1 MSTTPGSATANNSNH
16 VSVQRRMLYMAIGTI
31 CKDTG
36 FQGASKVCLET
47 LTEIVQAYINELT
60 RSCRKFCEH
69 GHRTT
74 PDLTDVKMALAEVG
88 LSAHGLN
95 LYKQRV
101 KSQVQRAPN
110 LSKPPVEHKTLK
122 SGLPNVDQPS
132 YIPNYMPGYPDM
144 QSFVRTPTLR
154 EPIQKYDVVRERI
167 ATQRKATEN
176 SLVKFL
182 SKTNPADVFIFEDID
197 ADKFPCASIIT
208 EPTSY
213 LKALNYKVDV
223 ASSVD
228 DSLDEKS
235 DDEGHSTENDAF
247 SSSPSKMTED
257 EIDIKPP
264 PPPSTTPAVNTHT
277 INNPYSK
284 PAKRIRYKK

>member
-1 MSTTPGSATANNSNH
+1 
-16 VSVQRRMLYMAIGTI
+16 MAVGTI
-31 CKDTG
+31 CRDIG

-47 LTEIVQAYINELT
+47 LTEILQAYISELT
-60 RSCRKFCEH
+60 RSCRKYCEH

-74 PDLTDVKMALAEVG
+74 PDLTDVKMALAEIG
-88 LSAHGLN
+88 LSAHGLK
-95 LYKQRV
+95 LYSQRV
-101 KSQVQRAPN
+101 KSQTPRTPN
-110 LSKPPVEHKTLK
+110 QSKPPVEHKTLK
-122 SGLPNVDQPS
+122 SGLPNVDQPG

-154 EPIQKYDVVRERI
+154 EPIRQYDVVRERI

-182 SKTNPADVFIFEDID
+182 SKTNPADVFIFEEID
-197 ADKFPCASIIT
+197 TDKFPCASITT

-213 LKALNYKVDV
+213 MTALNYKVDV

-235 DDEGHSTENDAF
+235 DDEDGGISTTENENF
-247 SSSPSKMTED
+247 SSPCKTTED
-257 EIDIKPP
+257 ESDSFRQPTNNTGLVN
-264 PPPSTTPAVNTHT
+264 ST
-277 INNPYSK
+277 NNPYSK
-284 PAKRIRYKK
+284 PAKRLRYKK

>member
-1 MSTTPGSATANNSNH
+1 MSTTPGSVVTNSNN
-16 VSVQRRMLYMAIGTI
+16 VSMQRRMLYMAVGTI

-36 FQGASKVCLET
+36 FQGASKMCLET

-132 YIPNYMPGYPDM
+132 YIPNYLPGYPDM

-154 EPIQKYDVVRERI
+154 EPIQQYDVVRERI

-197 ADKFPCASIIT
+197 ADKFPCASIVT

-213 LKALNYKVDV
+213 LKALNYKVDI

-235 DDEGHSTENDAF
+235 DDEGNSTENDAF

-257 EIDIKPP
+257 EVDVKPP
-264 PPPSTTPAVNTHT
+264 PTSTST
-277 INNPYSK
+277 INTNASNPYSK